1 MKKILLALGIIVG
14 LLVPATILTAS
25 PSYAACE
32 YRTKLSAHRTIE
44 THLIN
49 EDGGATH
56 AGWYEVW
63 GQLNYYACGT
73 HANVDVYRVWIQ
85 NNSGRCGWVDY
96 WRVNPNIIGGW
107 NPGEKSTNCNDDATD
122 LLVWD
127 AGLNAVGIEP
137 SDPSE
142 DRCIGGNIEKDI
154 NNHPND
160 TYSVPTVCVTFAL

>member
-1 MKKILLALGIIVG
+1 MIRKLFAALTLLAAC
-14 LLVPATILTAS
+14 LVAPITLAGPAE
-25 PSYAACE
+25 AACE
-32 YRTKLSAHRTIE
+32 YRTRMSSHRTIE

-73 HANVDVYRVWIQ
+73 HANVDIYRVWIDNTQ
-85 NNSGRCGWVDY
+85 GRCGWVDF

-107 NPGEKSTNCNDDATD
+107 NPGEKSTNCNDESTD

-137 SDPSE
+137 SDPSNE
-142 DRCIGGNIEKDI
+142 RCIGGSIEKDI

-160 TYSVPTVCVTFAL
+160 TYSVPTVCVTFS